1 MELVTSAAGY
11 DFYQSGFLESFLTAW
26 VDSAI
31 AGLTAAFA
39 AESLGYGTC
48 TIGGV
53 RNHVDKMV
61 EFLELPRVVYPL
73 FVYYVSTVVLLSND
87 VKRLL
92 IFLALVGIV
101 IFLSFHVEPL
111 IKVQMMFNCVMNV
124 LYFNGIKQIE
134 VIGSDSPVSIDHPD
148 EGRS

>member
-1 MELVTSAAGY
+1 M
-11 DFYQSGFLESFLTAW
+11 
-26 VDSAI
+26 
-31 AGLTAAFA
+31 
-39 AESLGYGTC
+39 
-48 TIGGV
+48 IGGV

-111 IKVQMMFNCVMNV
+111 TKVQMMFKGVMNA
-124 LYFNGIKQIE
+124 LYFNA
-134 VIGSDSPVSIDHPD
+134 
-148 EGRS
+148 